1 MAEQHP
7 ESSASQPPT
16 TFAPPTHPPAS
27 FLPPEASPAPTTY
40 APPAGPAASYA
51 PPSATFAYAPP
62 AATAP
67 PTTYP
72 APGDHAPS
80 AYPPATAEPAE
91 PEAVGRGLVFSLG
104 GIVLGV
110 VAAIVFRQ
118 LNAALSLSSMKLE
131 FVLSA
136 VPGLVMAYASVWL
149 YTKGARTGPRKGLF
163 PLLVV
168 IVIGILA
175 ALTSALGA
183 DAMRMAM
190 KIYPGDSG
198 AQVSW
203 VLEYLAN
210 PEVWTERGG
219 SLILYVIAAGI
230 GSFSVFSDRFKRRG

>member
-16 TFAPPTHPPAS
+16 TFAPPTHTPAS
-27 FLPPEASPAPTTY
+27 FLPPGASPAPTAY
-40 APPAGPAASYA
+40 APPAGPVFTYA
-51 PPSATFAYAPP
+51 PSAG
-62 AATAP
+62 AATPAP
-67 PTTYP
+67 PTAYP

-80 AYPPATAEPAE
+80 AYPPATDEPAE

-104 GIVLGV
+104 GVVLGI

-175 ALTSALGA
+175 ALTAALGA

-198 AQVSW
+198 AQVTW

-210 PEVWTERGG
+210 PEVWTERSG
-219 SLILYVIAAGI
+219 SLLLYVIAAGI
-230 GSFSVFSDRFKRRG
+230 GSFSVFSDRFKKRR

>member
-16 TFAPPTHPPAS
+16 TFAPPTHTPAS
-27 FLPPEASPAPTTY
+27 FLPPGASPAPTAY

-51 PPSATFAYAPP
+51 PP
-62 AATAP
+62 AA
-67 PTTYP
+67 TTYP

-80 AYPPATAEPAE
+80 AYPPATDEPAE

-104 GIVLGV
+104 GVVLGI

-175 ALTSALGA
+175 ALAAALGA
-183 DAMRMAM
+183 DAMWIAM
-190 KIYPGDSG
+190 RIFPGDSD
-198 AQVSW
+198 AQAAW
-203 VLEYLAN
+203 VLKYLTN
-210 PEVWTERGG
+210 PKVWTERSG
-219 SLILYVIAAGI
+219 SLLLYVIAAGI
-230 GSFSVFSDRFKRRG
+230 GSLSVVSDRLKKRH